1 MIVIWYLIFVGV
13 FSATSWMQ
21 MCGVL
26 LYAGSTTLSWD
37 PNRKE
42 GFILQLDDFI
52 GRIVAHNLDEGMK
65 LNLPGRDTLLGHDN
79 FLQTGTHRLACHVV
93 D

>member
-52 GRIVAHNLDEGMK
+52 GRIAAHNPDEGMK
-65 LNLPGRDTLLGHDN
+65 LNLPGRDILLGHDN